1 MIESL
6 GDDAVGRGVGVDV
19 GSGVCV
25 AVEVTDMDDVSF
37 LVEQAV
43 TRNVKMSNIGNDLF
57 MGTPSN
63 SNT

>member
-1 MIESL
+1 VGGGVWVAVRGM
-6 GDDAVGRGVGVDV
+6 GMDDA
-19 GSGVCV
+19 
-25 AVEVTDMDDVSF
+25 SF

-43 TRNVKMSNIGNDLF
+43 TRNIVMSNIGNDLF